1 MTNEEMIYELQRTD
15 DGVSAIKYQIAL
27 DFAINS
33 IQENTKLKAEIE
45 QLKAGLEQFK
55 NIHKSSIVEIGMEVF
70 VITQYGTH
78 EKEIIKCKVNRKT
91 LKSKITFSVNGLYKN
106 FNCYNGTFTD
116 SSIGKKVFL
125 SREEAEQSLKNKIND
140 KQLEAR
146 IDADNVKKDF
156 KEFCDNRDKEES
168 KLKFREVE

>member
-1 MTNEEMIYELQRTD
+1 MTNEEAIETLRLQRIFTNTSNIN
-15 DGVSAIKYQIAL
+15 VEAI
-27 DFAINS
+27 DTAIES
-33 IQENTKLKAEIE
+33 LEENTKLKAEIE
-45 QLKAGLEQFK
+45 QLKAELEQFK

-106 FNCYNGTFTD
+106 FNRYNGTFTD

-125 SREEAEQSLKNKIND
+125 SQEEAERSLKG
-140 KQLEAR
+140 Q
-146 IDADNVKKDF
+146 V
-156 KEFCDNRDKEES
+156 
-168 KLKFREVE
+168 